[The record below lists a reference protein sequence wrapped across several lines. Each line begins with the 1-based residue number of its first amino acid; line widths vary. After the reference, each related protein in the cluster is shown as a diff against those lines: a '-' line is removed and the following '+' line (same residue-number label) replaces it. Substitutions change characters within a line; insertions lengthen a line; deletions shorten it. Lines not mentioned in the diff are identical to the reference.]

1 MTDEPQIDVG
11 APRDA
16 ETDARD
22 REIDPRRLRS
32 LVGLT
37 LARLGP
43 RARGAVSGTFLTL
56 LVGEQTKSLF
66 AVTFALV
73 VHRAITWLANPI
85 AGRLSDRSE
94 TPIGRRV
101 PYMVAGLLGT
111 GACVAFVTHA
121 NSYWALVALLIGAR
135 LAYVVYYVPSAAVTP
150 ETFGSSRWV
159 RALAVVGIGGLVVGT
174 SIRVTVLATWN
185 QDDPTT
191 WAPAYYLAAAYI
203 AFAALA
209 IVLLVREAPSA
220 QRLAKR
226 AQHDHHPL
234 AGVRSVLAAPNAK
247 VLLLAVCLALA
258 SGGAFERVY
267 PLWVRDVLGGG
278 GRELAIQWFAE
289 GPLLVLSLPLA
300 WLLATKVSVKT
311 TAVLAGLFGAG
322 SSVGHFWVN
331 ELWQSIALRTMS
343 TVFLAAAVLA
353 LIPFYLQILPR
364 RGGLGERLGLIVAP
378 ILISGMIGGFTSAIF
393 YDLLWQDYRAIWTTT
408 AVFGFISGFSYL
420 WLRVPPGARRA
431 APARMVKTLIRVLW
445 GSSRGRHLLRGELAL
460 PDTDGTK
467 LLERVSDEL
476 NPYAQV
482 APTASRDVSFSA
494 PDELGD
500 DR

>member
-1 MTDEPQIDVG
+1 MTDEPQVGVG
-11 APRDA
+11 APLD
-16 ETDARD
+16 D
-22 REIDPRRLRS
+22 RTGASVGADLDPRRLRS
-32 LVGLT
+32 LIGLT

-56 LVGEQTKSLF
+56 LVGEHTKSLF

-85 AGRLSDRSE
+85 AGRISDKSE

-101 PYMVAGLLGT
+101 PYMAAGLLAT
-111 GACVAFVTHA
+111 GACTAFVTHA
-121 NSYWALVALLIGAR
+121 NSYWSLVALLLGAR

-150 ETFGSSRWV
+150 ETFGSNRWV
-159 RALAVVGIGGLVVGT
+159 RALAIIGVGGLIVGT

-185 QDDPTT
+185 QNDPNT

-203 AFAALA
+203 AFAALS
-209 IVLLVREAPSA
+209 IIFLVREAPSA

-234 AGVRSVLAAPNAK
+234 DGIRSVFAAPNAK
-247 VLLLAVCLALA
+247 VLLLGVCLALA

-278 GRELAIQWFAE
+278 GKELAIQWFAE
-289 GPLLVLSLPLA
+289 GPLIAIAIPFA
-300 WLLATKVSVKT
+300 WLLANKLSVKT
-311 TAVLAGLFGAG
+311 TAVVAGLFGAAT
-322 SSVGHFWVN
+322 SLGHFWVT
-331 ELWQSIALRTMS
+331 ELWQSIGLRALS
-343 TVFLAAAVLA
+343 TLFLAAAVLS
-353 LIPFYLQILPR
+353 LVPFYLQILPR

-408 AVFGFISGFSYL
+408 AVFGFISGISYL
-420 WLRVPPGARRA
+420 WLKVPPGARRA
-431 APARMVKTLIRVLW
+431 NPGRMVKTLVRVLW
-445 GSSRGRHLLRGELAL
+445 GTSRGRDLLRGELAAQ
-460 PDTDGTK
+460 DTDGTK

-476 NPYAQV
+476 NPYAEV
-482 APTASRDVSFSA
+482 APAESRDVSFS
-494 PDELGD
+494 
-500 DR
+500 